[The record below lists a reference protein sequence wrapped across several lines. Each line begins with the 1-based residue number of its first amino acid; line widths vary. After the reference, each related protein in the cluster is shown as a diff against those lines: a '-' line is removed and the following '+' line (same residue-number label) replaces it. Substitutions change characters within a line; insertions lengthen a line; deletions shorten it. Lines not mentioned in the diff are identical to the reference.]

1 MANLFSKACMYAI
14 KASIF
19 IAQNGSEAK
28 CVRVKEIA
36 KGIKA
41 PEYFIAKILQDL
53 NRKRFIISVKG
64 PKGGFYMTEKQRN
77 STVERIVIEFDGDEL
92 LSSCILGLEE
102 CGSKNPCPMHHEYMK
117 IREQIK
123 GMLRGNTIADF
134 EESVFA
140 KKSVLKLN

>member
-1 MANLFSKACMYAI
+1 MYAI
-14 KASIF
+14 KAAIF
-19 IAQNGSEAK
+19 IAQNGSEDS

-64 PKGGFYMTEKQRN
+64 PKGGFYMNEKQRN
-77 STVERIVIEFDGDEL
+77 TTVERIVVEFDGDEL

-102 CGSKNPCPMHHEYMK
+102 CGSKNPCPMHDEYMK
-117 IREQIK
+117 IRDQIQT
-123 GMLRGNTIADF
+123 MLRKNTIADF
-134 EESVFA
+134 ENMIDA
-140 KKSVLKLN
+140 KKAVLKLSRKK